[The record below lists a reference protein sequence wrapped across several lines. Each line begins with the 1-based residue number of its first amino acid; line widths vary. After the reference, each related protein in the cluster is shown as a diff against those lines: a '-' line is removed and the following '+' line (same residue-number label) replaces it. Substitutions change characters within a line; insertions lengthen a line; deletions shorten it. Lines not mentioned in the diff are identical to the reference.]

1 MPCHC
6 MILVRN
12 ADQSKCTERFSSVA
26 IAHQICI
33 NYDLFSLVFFFIVMF
48 SLDIYERI
56 SYRFHIALLIQYA
69 SFNTLNHRLFNG
81 LKFIVPQFRF
91 HIVLNSLPMQ
101 WIVYQYHMWLR
112 ITVLK
117 STAHVQSKKNNS
129 SVRKSHICIE
139 HFAGLLFYTYI

>member
-1 MPCHC
+1 MPWHC

-12 ADQSKCTERFSSVA
+12 ADQSKCTERFSSFA

-33 NYDLFSLVFFFIVMF
+33 NYDLFSLYFFIVMF
-48 SLDIYERI
+48 SLDIYEHI

-69 SFNTLNHRLFNG
+69 SFNTMNHRLFNG

-101 WIVYQYHMWLR
+101 WIVSISCVTTYHAF
-112 ITVLK
+112 K
-117 STAHVQSKKNNS
+117 STAHVQSKKKVQLENP
-129 SVRKSHICIE
+129 IY
-139 HFAGLLFYTYI
+139 A